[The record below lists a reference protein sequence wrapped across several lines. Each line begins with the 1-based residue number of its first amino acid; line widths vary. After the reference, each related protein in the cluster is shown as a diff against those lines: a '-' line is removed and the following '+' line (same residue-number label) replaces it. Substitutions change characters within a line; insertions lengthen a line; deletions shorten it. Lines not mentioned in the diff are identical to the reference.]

1 MDIDYD
7 NLPYQGISDISQLV
21 YPMVI
26 DKYYEPEL
34 VNSSF
39 NSNCERYRINGDKN
53 KEISLNEYLN
63 AVRPN
68 IKELVDKKRSLV
80 NEKFS

>member
-1 MDIDYD
+1 
-7 NLPYQGISDISQLV
+7 
-21 YPMVI
+21 MVI

-39 NSNCERYRINGDKN
+39 NRNYERYWISADKN

-63 AVRPN
+63 TVRSN